1 MLFGTNVNVST
12 SPLQILAF
20 IAANLSF
27 LAEHIFFV
35 ARPGNGSKR
44 RRGA

>member
-1 MLFGTNVNVST
+1 MLFGFNVNFST
-12 SPLQILAF
+12 SLLLILPF
-20 IAANLSF
+20 PV
-27 LAEHIFFV
+27 ERVFFV

>member
-1 MLFGTNVNVST
+1 MLFGPNVNVST
-12 SPLQILAF
+12 SPLLILAF
-20 IAANLSF
+20 IAANLPF
-27 LAEHIFFV
+27 LVERVFFV

>member
-1 MLFGTNVNVST
+1 MLFGFNVNFST
-12 SPLQILAF
+12 ALLLILAF
-20 IAANLSF
+20 IAANLPF
-27 LAEHIFFV
+27 PVERVFFV